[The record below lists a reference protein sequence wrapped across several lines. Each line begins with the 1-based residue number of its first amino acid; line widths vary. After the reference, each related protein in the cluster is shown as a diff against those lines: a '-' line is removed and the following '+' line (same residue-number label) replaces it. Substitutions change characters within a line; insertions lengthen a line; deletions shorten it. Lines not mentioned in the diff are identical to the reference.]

1 MHQHMP
7 NGSIRNWS
15 YKGLNFH
22 KFDLKTLVLLYMHEV
37 QQTSDKNKF
46 NETVK
51 IRTLNNTIIVER
63 DLKR

>member
-1 MHQHMP
+1 
-7 NGSIRNWS
+7 
-15 YKGLNFH
+15 
-22 KFDLKTLVLLYMHEV
+22 MHEV